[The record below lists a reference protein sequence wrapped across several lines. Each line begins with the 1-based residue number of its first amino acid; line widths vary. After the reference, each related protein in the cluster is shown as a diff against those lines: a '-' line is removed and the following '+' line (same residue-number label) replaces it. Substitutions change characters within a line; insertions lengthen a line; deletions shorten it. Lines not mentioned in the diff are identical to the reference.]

1 MPRVL
6 CNANRSLHAQAPA
19 QPLYFFKLWSSCVWD
34 GMIFTRTS
42 TFCNTLGGLQKLLKH
57 TAPPSYGVLRLHAV
71 HVLSLSTCTIAG
83 QVCAAC
89 AYC

>member
-6 CNANRSLHAQAPA
+6 CNANRSLPAQAPA

-34 GMIFTRTS
+34 GMIFATTS

-57 TAPPSYGVLRLHAV
+57 TAPPSNVVLRLPAV
-71 HVLSLSTCTIAG
+71 HVLSTCTIAG
-83 QVCAAC
+83 QVCAIC
-89 AYC
+89 